1 MFGTT
6 KPILKIP
13 LPIVTHIIC
22 VIEYILIS
30 KMIRVHLND
39 KFYILK
45 SEFEKSRHHNKYK
58 WLLNG
63 VWKKPLQCIYLF

>member
-58 WLLNG
+58 
-63 VWKKPLQCIYLF
+63 